1 MTTKTAKRLGA
12 RNDSAAIIYCRVSA
26 TDSQSESDASLENQ
40 ERVLSAAAVAAGFTE
55 ILLVIERHTASKT
68 QPLLEQALTDL
79 ANGSAAALFAHK
91 IDRLSRKGAVD
102 VLRIAD
108 RAERQGWR
116 LVISDVSLDTGTT
129 VGRLVLTILAGVAE
143 MESRRRSERMKDYH
157 SARKAKGERSGH
169 TYGMTTAA
177 STSTIEDIVQ
187 SRSAGE
193 SWVKITDKL
202 NARQAD
208 GRKWHSTS
216 VRRVFDSP
224 AATAM
229 IAA

>member
-1 MTTKTAKRLGA
+1 MTTKTSKRSGA
-12 RNDSAAIIYCRVSA
+12 RNDSAAIVYCRVSA

-40 ERVLSAAAVAAGFTE
+40 ERVLTASAMANGYSE
-55 ILLVIERHTASKT
+55 ILVVTERHTASKS
-68 QPLLEQALTDL
+68 QPQLEQALTDL
-79 ANGSAAALFAHK
+79 ANGSAAALFALK

-116 LVISDVSLDTGTT
+116 LVVADVNLDTATT

-143 MESRRRSERMKDYH
+143 MESRRRSERMEDYH
-157 SARKAKGERSGH
+157 AARKAKGEKSGL
-169 TYGMTTAA
+169 TYGMSTTA
-177 STSTIEDIVQ
+177 STSTIEDIVS
-187 SRSAGE
+187 SRKAGL

-202 NARQAD
+202 NARHAD

-229 IAA
+229 IVA

>member
-1 MTTKTAKRLGA
+1 MTSKTSKRSGA
-12 RNDSAAIIYCRVSA
+12 RNEAAAIIYCRVSA

-40 ERVLSAAAVAAGFTE
+40 ERVLSAAAAAAGFTE
-55 ILLVIERHTASKT
+55 LLVVIERHTASKT
-68 QPLLEQALTDL
+68 QPLLEQALADL
-79 ANGSAAALFAHK
+79 AAGAAAALFAHK

-116 LVISDVSLDTGTT
+116 LVISDVCLDTGTT
-129 VGRLVLTILAGVAE
+129 VGRLVLTILAGVSE

-157 SARKAKGERSGH
+157 SARTAKGERAGH
-169 TYGMTTAA
+169 TYGMTTTA
-177 STSTIEDIVQ
+177 STSTVENIVQ
-187 SRSAGE
+187 GRKGGE
-193 SWVKITDKL
+193 SWAKITERL
-202 NARQAD
+202 NERQAD
-208 GRKWHSTS
+208 GRKWHPTA

-224 AATAM
+224 AVTAM

>member
-1 MTTKTAKRLGA
+1 MRTKTSKTSGA
-12 RNDSAAIIYCRVSA
+12 RNDSAAIVYCRVSA

-40 ERVLSAAAVAAGFTE
+40 ERVLTAAATANGYTE
-55 ILLVIERHTASKT
+55 VTVVIERHTASKT
-68 QPLLEQALTDL
+68 QPQLEQALTDL

-116 LVISDVSLDTGTT
+116 LVVSDVNLDTATT

-143 MESRRRSERMKDYH
+143 MESRRRSERMRDYH
-157 SARKAKGERSGH
+157 SARKARGDRAGL
-169 TYGMTTAA
+169 TYGMTTTA
-177 STSTIEDIVQ
+177 STDTITDIVQ
-187 SRSAGE
+187 SRKAGL
-193 SWVKITDKL
+193 SWAKITDKL
-202 NARQAD
+202 NERQAD

-224 AATAM
+224 ATTAM